1 MNAIVIAKDRQS
13 AILKALLCSRKGQEE
28 KIQPYIIKLSLP
40 GHKYLNVMNEVKAA
54 QVREDSQ

>member
-1 MNAIVIAKDRQS
+1 MNAIVIARDRQS
-13 AILKALLCSRKGQEE
+13 AILKALLCSRKRQEE

-40 GHKYLNVMNEVKAA
+40 VYKYLNVTNEVKAA